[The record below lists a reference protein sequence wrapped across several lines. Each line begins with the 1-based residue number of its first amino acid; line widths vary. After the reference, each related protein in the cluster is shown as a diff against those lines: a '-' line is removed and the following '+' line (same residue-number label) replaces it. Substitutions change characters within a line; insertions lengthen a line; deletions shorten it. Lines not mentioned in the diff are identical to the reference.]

1 MCRLFSHLQAFSPC
15 SDVALLDLRGGKILR
30 SKAVAQALGMN
41 AIFFSLTARIQK
53 QSKAIG

>member
-30 SKAVAQALGMN
+30 SKAVAQALGRN
-41 AIFFSLTARIQK
+41 AIFFH
-53 QSKAIG
+53 

>member
-30 SKAVAQALGMN
+30 SKAVAQALGRN
-41 AIFFSLTARIQK
+41 AIFSLTARIQK